1 MDEARHMAAHAA
13 IQAASHPRAYKAW
26 FADLANRLAILG
38 RKGGT
43 IGGYGWSNHKPPHF
57 IYNAR
62 AREAFEK
69 QKQAAAHAAYKA
81 RCKALTGLCKAGC
94 TCLTGW
100 A

>member
-1 MDEARHMAAHAA
+1 MAAHAA

-26 FADLANRLAILG
+26 FADLASPNAILG

-69 QKQAAAHAAYKA
+69 PAKKAAHAAKGPQCWA
-81 RCKALTGLCKAGC
+81 SRPD
-94 TCLTGW
+94 GW
-100 A
+100 RYRPLQAQRQAVPA